1 MSMSLSQVLERIGG
15 PDEAAREATRRR
27 LDRLTKPPGSLG
39 RLEELAIWLA
49 GVTGRVRHRLDR
61 RTVLLMAAD
70 HGVVEEGVSAYPQTV
85 TAQMVANF
93 LRGGAAINVLA
104 RRAGARVLVVD
115 VGVAADL
122 EPREGLLVRKV
133 GLGTRNLARGPAMS
147 REEALQAIE
156 VGIEV
161 AGEEIAGG
169 AQLLATG
176 DMGIGNTTP
185 SSAVIAAFTGLPVP
199 RVTGR
204 GTGLDDAGLQ
214 RKVAVIEAALALNR
228 PDPSDPLD
236 VLAKVGGYEIAAL
249 AGVCLR
255 GAAERVPVVLDGLI
269 AGAAALTAVRLCPAV
284 RHFLLASHCSAEPG
298 HRHALEAMGLRP
310 LLDLDMRL
318 GEGTGACLAMHLVDA
333 ALAIVDEM
341 ATFEEA
347 GVDERA

>member
-1 MSMSLSQVLERIGG
+1 MSLAEVMERIGL
-15 PDEAAREATRRR
+15 PDEGAMAAARQR

-39 RLEELAIWLA
+39 RLEELAVWLA
-49 GVTGRVRHRLDR
+49 GVTGRVRQRLDK
-61 RTVLLMAAD
+61 RTVVLMAAD
-70 HGVVEEGVSAYPQTV
+70 HGVVAEGVSAYPPTV

-104 RRAGARVLVVD
+104 RQARARVLVVD

-122 EPREGLLVRKV
+122 APSEGLLVRKV
-133 GLGTRNLARGPAMS
+133 AKGTRNLARGPAMT

-161 AGEEIAGG
+161 AGEEIARG
-169 AQLLATG
+169 AQVLATG

-185 SSAVIAAFTGLPVP
+185 SAAIIAVLTGRPVAQ
-199 RVTGR
+199 VTGR
-204 GTGLDDAGLQ
+204 GTGLDDEGLR
-214 RKVAVIEAALALNR
+214 RKVAVIEAALALHR

-236 VLAKVGGYEIAAL
+236 VLTKVGGYEIAAL
-249 AGVCLR
+249 AGLCLR

-269 AGAAALTAVRLCPAV
+269 AGAAALVAVRLCPRA

-298 HRHALEAMGLRP
+298 HRYALEAMGLRP

-318 GEGTGACLAMHLVDA
+318 GEGTGACLALHLADA

-347 GVDERA
+347 GVDDRA